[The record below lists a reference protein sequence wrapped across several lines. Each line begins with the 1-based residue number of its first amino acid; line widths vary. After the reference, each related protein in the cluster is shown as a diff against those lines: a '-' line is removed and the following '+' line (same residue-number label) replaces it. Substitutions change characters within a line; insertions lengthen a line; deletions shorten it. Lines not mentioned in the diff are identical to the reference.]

1 MMTSHI
7 IDGKAMAKANEV
19 SLKEMI
25 QALELNPKL
34 IIVSAEPDE
43 ASKVYMRNKRK
54 ACERIGIECEIFE
67 CPPSMTT
74 DTLLLELT
82 LWNNDPTVSGII
94 VQLPM
99 PERFDIKKIQQAIS
113 PEKDVDG
120 FHPNSK
126 FKPCTPEAVIT
137 MLINDGF
144 EFENKRCVVIGRS
157 DIVGKP
163 LANMLRDRNANVTVC
178 HSKTSAQY
186 LSEYCRH
193 ADYIFCCAGV
203 RNLVRPEYLMYGQ
216 SVIID
221 ISINRDE
228 DGHLC
233 GDLHPDAVPLT
244 LAYTPVPGGVGP
256 MTVNTLMLHTVM
268 ACADIKRANS
278 MI

>member
-1 MMTSHI
+1 MTPHI
-7 IDGKAMAKANEV
+7 IDGKAMAKASEA

-25 QALELNPKL
+25 KALDLNPKL
-34 IIVSAEPDE
+34 IIVTAEPDE

-54 ACERIGIECEIFE
+54 ACERIGIECEVFE

-82 LWNNDPTVSGII
+82 LWNNDPAVSGII

-99 PERFDIKKIQQAIS
+99 PERFDVKKIQQAIS
-113 PEKDVDG
+113 PIKDVDG

-126 FKPCTPEAVIT
+126 HQPCTPEAVIT

-178 HSKTSAQY
+178 HSKTSPQY
-186 LSEYCRH
+186 LSTYCQH

-216 SVIID
+216 TVVVD
-221 ISINRDE
+221 VSINQDE
-228 DGHLC
+228 DGYLC
-233 GDLHPDAVPLT
+233 GDLHPDAVFMT
-244 LAYTPVPGGVGP
+244 KAYTPVPGGVGP

-268 ACADIKRANS
+268 ACAEIKRANS
-278 MI
+278 SI

>member
-1 MMTSHI
+1 MISHI
-7 IDGKAMAKANEV
+7 IDGKAMAKASEA

-34 IIVSAEPDE
+34 IIVTAEPDE
-43 ASKVYMRNKRK
+43 ASKIYMRNKQK

-82 LWNNDPTVSGII
+82 LWNNDPTVSGVI

-99 PERFDIKKIQQAIS
+99 PERFDVKKIQQAIS

-126 FKPCTPEAVIT
+126 FKPCAPEAVIT
-137 MLINDGF
+137 MLMNDGF
-144 EFENKRCVVIGRS
+144 ELENKRCVIIGRS

-163 LANMLRDRNANVTVC
+163 LAEMLRDRNANVTVC
-178 HSKTSAQY
+178 HSKTSPQY
-186 LSEYCRH
+186 LADYCRH

-203 RNLVRPEYLMYGQ
+203 RNLVRPEYLIYGQ

-228 DGHLC
+228 DDYLC
-233 GDLHPDAVPLT
+233 GDLHPDAIPLT

-268 ACADIKRANS
+268 ACADLKKEK
-278 MI
+278 

>member
-1 MMTSHI
+1 MTPHI
-7 IDGKAMAKANEV
+7 IDGKAMAKASEA

-25 QALELNPKL
+25 QALDLNPKL
-34 IIVSAEPDE
+34 IIVTAEPDE

-54 ACERIGIECEIFE
+54 ACERIGIECEVFE

-82 LWNNDPTVSGII
+82 LWNNDPAVSGII

-99 PERFDIKKIQQAIS
+99 PERFDVKKIQQAIS
-113 PEKDVDG
+113 PVKDVDG

-126 FKPCTPEAVIT
+126 HQPCTPEAVIT

-178 HSKTSAQY
+178 HSKTSPQY
-186 LSEYCRH
+186 LSTYCQH

-216 SVIID
+216 TVVVD
-221 ISINRDE
+221 VSINQDE
-228 DGHLC
+228 DGYLC
-233 GDLHPDAVPLT
+233 GDLHPDAVFMT
-244 LAYTPVPGGVGP
+244 KAYTPVPGGVGP

-268 ACADIKRANS
+268 ACAEIKRENS
-278 MI
+278 SI